1 MLNSSISHESD
12 HDSNMSDQLFWAAT
26 FNRVIGANANRD
38 NEEEIATAHSMQER
52 NQSSEF
58 Y

>member
-1 MLNSSISHESD
+1 MNSSISHESD

-38 NEEEIATAHSMQER
+38 NEEEIATAHSLQER